1 MYSEIERKF
10 TRLRVELRKEGLDI
24 CEDVFRRF
32 LPSNIVKKPEICV
45 FCNSTSKNTKEH
57 VLPKWLFEKDTD
69 VSFISSVNRQI
80 QTFNKAVIPTCANCN
95 NSILAYIE
103 KYTIQVI
110 EKLVSA
116 EKHYVEDLCHIIRW
130 LEILD
135 YKLQVYDC
143 RRIYLKHDKSEYDK
157 EFGIVPISLMRH
169 FIEFTP
175 YKAYDFLRSTQIMM
189 TVKKKMDRINSL
201 VIFDIT
207 QPNFDFFTQPNEYIF
222 VSLPNAKIGFFYFF
236 KENYTNTKDAYEDA
250 IKIMKQVFET

>member
-1 MYSEIERKF
+1 MPSEIERKF
-10 TRLRVELRKEGLDI
+10 TQLRVGLRKEGLDI

-32 LPSNIVKKPEICV
+32 HPSTITKKPEICV

-69 VSFISSVNRQI
+69 VSLISSVNRQI

-103 KYTIQVI
+103 KYSIQVI
-110 EKLVSA
+110 ENLISSN
-116 EKHYVEDLCHIIRW
+116 KHYVEDLCHIIRW

-143 RRIYLKHDKSEYDK
+143 RRIYLKYGNSQYDK
-157 EFGIVPISLMRH
+157 TFGIVPVSLMRH
-169 FIEFTP
+169 YIELDP
-175 YKAYDFLRSTQIMM
+175 YKAYDYLRSIQKKM
-189 TVKKKMDRINSL
+189 TVKKKINRINSL
-201 VIFDIT
+201 VVFDIA

-222 VSLPNAKIGFFYFF
+222 VSLPNAKLVFFTSL
-236 KENYTNTKDAYEDA
+236 KKTTLIPK
-250 IKIMKQVFET
+250 KLMKMQ